1 MDAEVKMVRVVEQVG
16 VGVQEADDKEAV
28 VFCGRPETVKDTACA
43 VPETRLAVIVLKA
56 EAPWVT
62 VLSPSFLREKL
73 KLLVALCARTGIRT
87 KPKARSNRSL
97 SSLLFMFIT
106 IPPMRAK
113 WASALAAR
121 EQRALLT
128 QQA

>member
-1 MDAEVKMVRVVEQVG
+1 MVVVTGE
-16 VGVQEADDKEAV
+16 
-28 VFCGRPETVKDTACA
+28 
-43 VPETRLAVIVLKA
+43 
-56 EAPWVT
+56 PWVT

-73 KLLVALCARTGIRT
+73 KLLAALCARAGIRT
-87 KPKARSNRSL
+87 KPRARSNRSL
-97 SSLLFMFIT
+97 SFLLFMFIT